1 MNINATLI
9 GQTIAF
15 FIFVWFCMKYVWP
28 PLMAAMEER
37 KNKIAEGLAAGE
49 RGHKEHELAEK
60 RAKEVLQEA
69 RAEASDIINL
79 ANVRA
84 GEMVEEA
91 KAKATEEAAKVKKN
105 AEAEIEQEIASAR
118 EVLRE
123 QVSVLALSAAEQII
137 KSEIDASK
145 HKAIIDDVSGK
156 LGVA

>member
-15 FIFVWFCMKYVWP
+15 IMFVWFCMKYVWP
-28 PLMAAMEER
+28 PLMAALDER
-37 KNKIAEGLAAGE
+37 KAKIVEGLAAAE
-49 RGHKEHELAEK
+49 RGEKEQELAEK
-60 RAKEVLQEA
+60 RATEVIHEA

-91 KAKATEEAAKVKKN
+91 KGKAVEEAAKVKKG
-105 AEAEIEQEIASAR
+105 AEAEIEQEVASAR

-123 QVSVLALSAAEQII
+123 QVSVLAITAAEQII
-137 KSEIDASK
+137 KSEIDVKK
-145 HKAIIDDVSGK
+145 HKAIIDDISSK
-156 LGVA
+156 LGTA

>member
-15 FIFVWFCMKYVWP
+15 FMFVWFCMKFVWP

-37 KNKIAEGLAAGE
+37 KSKIAEGLAAGE
-49 RGHKEHELAEK
+49 RGKKEHELAEQ

-91 KAKATEEAAKVKKN
+91 KSKAVEEDLKVKKG

-118 EVLRE
+118 EALRQ
-123 QVSVLALSAAEQII
+123 QVSVLAVSAAEKII

-145 HKAIIDDVSGK
+145 HQAIIDDISGK
-156 LGVA
+156 LGAV

>member
-15 FIFVWFCMKYVWP
+15 FMFVWFCMKYVWP

-37 KNKIAEGLAAGE
+37 KSKIAEGLAAGE
-49 RGHKEHELAEK
+49 RGQKEHELAEK

-91 KAKATEEAAKVKKN
+91 KSKAVDEAAKVKKGV
-105 AEAEIEQEIASAR
+105 EAEIEQEVASAR

-123 QVSVLALSAAEQII
+123 QVSVLAVSAAEQII

-145 HKAIIDDVSGK
+145 HKAIIDDISGK
-156 LGVA
+156 LGAA

>member
-15 FIFVWFCMKYVWP
+15 FMFVWFCMKYVWL

-37 KNKIAEGLAAGE
+37 KSKIAEGLAAGE
-49 RGHKEHELAEK
+49 RGQKEHELAEK

-91 KAKATEEAAKVKKN
+91 KGKAAEEAAKVKKGV
-105 AEAEIEQEIASAR
+105 EAEIEQEIASAR
-118 EVLRE
+118 EELRQ
-123 QVSVLALSAAEQII
+123 QVSVLAISAAEKII

-145 HKAIIDDVSGK
+145 HQVIIDDISGK
-156 LGVA
+156 LGAV

>member
-15 FIFVWFCMKYVWP
+15 FMFVWFCMKYVWP

-37 KNKIAEGLAAGE
+37 KSKIAEGLAAGE
-49 RGHKEHELAEK
+49 RGQKEHELAEK

-91 KAKATEEAAKVKKN
+91 KSKAVDEAAKVKKG
-105 AEAEIEQEIASAR
+105 AEAEIEQEVASAR

-123 QVSVLALSAAEQII
+123 QVSVLAVSAAEQII

-145 HKAIIDDVSGK
+145 HKAIIDDISGK
-156 LGVA
+156 LGAA

>member
-15 FIFVWFCMKYVWP
+15 IMFVWFCMKYVWP
-28 PLMAAMEER
+28 PIIAALEER
-37 KNKIAEGLAAGE
+37 KAKIAEGLAAAE
-49 RGHKEHELAEK
+49 RGEKAHELAEK

-69 RAEASDIINL
+69 RVEASDIINL

-91 KAKATEEAAKVKKN
+91 KDKTVEEAAKVKKG
-105 AEAEIEQEIASAR
+105 AEADIEQEVASAR

-123 QVSVLALSAAEQII
+123 QVSVLAVAAAEQII
-137 KSEIDASK
+137 KSEIDVNK
-145 HKAIIDDVSGK
+145 HKNIINDISNK
-156 LGVA
+156 LGAA

>member
-49 RGHKEHELAEK
+49 RGQKEHELAEK

>member
-37 KNKIAEGLAAGE
+37 KSKIAEGLAAGE
-49 RGHKEHELAEK
+49 RGQKEHELAEK

-69 RAEASDIINL
+69 RSEASDIINL

-91 KAKATEEAAKVKKN
+91 KGKAVEEAAKVKKG
-105 AEAEIEQEIASAR
+105 AEADIEREVASAR
-118 EVLRE
+118 EALRGE
-123 QVSVLALSAAEQII
+123 VSTLAIAAAEQII

-145 HKAIIDDVSGK
+145 HKTLIDNVSNQ
-156 LGVA
+156 LGTV

>member
-37 KNKIAEGLAAGE
+37 KSQIAEGLAASE
-49 RGHKEHELAEK
+49 RGKKEHELAEK
-60 RAKEVLQEA
+60 RATEVLKEA

-91 KAKATEEAAKVKKN
+91 KAKAADEAAKVKKG
-105 AEAEIEQEIASAR
+105 AEAEIEQEVASAR
-118 EVLRE
+118 EALRG
-123 QVSVLALSAAEQII
+123 QVSVLAITAAEQII

-145 HKAIIDDVSGK
+145 HKGIINDISSK
-156 LGVA
+156 LGAA

>member
-1 MNINATLI
+1 
-9 GQTIAF
+9 
-15 FIFVWFCMKYVWP
+15 MKYVWP

-37 KNKIAEGLAAGE
+37 KSKIAEGLAAGE
-49 RGHKEHELAEK
+49 RGQKEHELAEK

-91 KAKATEEAAKVKKN
+91 KSKAVDEAAKVKKGV
-105 AEAEIEQEIASAR
+105 EAEIEQEVASAR

-123 QVSVLALSAAEQII
+123 QVSVLAVSAAEQII

-145 HKAIIDDVSGK
+145 HKAIIDDISGK
-156 LGVA
+156 LGAA

>member
-15 FIFVWFCMKYVWP
+15 FMFVWFCMKYVWP

-37 KNKIAEGLAAGE
+37 KSKIAEGLAAGE
-49 RGHKEHELAEK
+49 RGQKEHELAEK

-91 KAKATEEAAKVKKN
+91 KGKAAEEAAKVKKGV
-105 AEAEIEQEIASAR
+105 EAEIEQEIASAR
-118 EVLRE
+118 EELRQ
-123 QVSVLALSAAEQII
+123 QVSVLAISAAEKII

-145 HKAIIDDVSGK
+145 HQVIIDDISGK
-156 LGVA
+156 LGAV

>member
-49 RGHKEHELAEK
+49 RGQKEHELAEK
-60 RAKEVLQEA
+60 RAIEVLQEA

-91 KAKATEEAAKVKKN
+91 KGKATEEAAKVKKG
-105 AEAEIEQEIASAR
+105 AEAEIEQEVAGAR
-118 EVLRE
+118 EALRE
-123 QVSVLALSAAEQII
+123 EVSTLAIAAAEQII
-137 KSEIDASK
+137 KSEINATK
-145 HKAIIDDVSGK
+145 HKKLINDISSK
-156 LGVA
+156 LGAA

>member
-37 KNKIAEGLAAGE
+37 KSKIAEGLAAGE
-49 RGHKEHELAEK
+49 RGKKEHELAEQ
-60 RAKEVLQEA
+60 RAKELLQEA

-84 GEMVEEA
+84 GEMVEGA
-91 KAKATEEAAKVKKN
+91 KGKAEEEAAKVKKG
-105 AEAEIEQEIASAR
+105 AEAEIEQEVARAR
-118 EVLRE
+118 EALRE
-123 QVSVLALSAAEQII
+123 QVSVLALTAAEQII

-145 HKAIIDDVSGK
+145 HKAIIADISGK

>member
-37 KNKIAEGLAAGE
+37 KKTIAEGLAAGE
-49 RGHKEHELAEK
+49 RGQKEQELAEK
-60 RAKEVLQEA
+60 RAREVLHEA
-69 RAEASDIINL
+69 RSEASDIINL

-91 KAKATEEAAKVKKN
+91 KNKALEEADKVKKS
-105 AEAEIEQEIASAR
+105 AEGDIALQVASAK
-118 EVLRE
+118 EVLRG
-123 QVSVLALSAAEQII
+123 QVSTLAITAAEQIL

-145 HKAIIDDVSGK
+145 HKVMIDKISSQ
-156 LGVA
+156 LGAA